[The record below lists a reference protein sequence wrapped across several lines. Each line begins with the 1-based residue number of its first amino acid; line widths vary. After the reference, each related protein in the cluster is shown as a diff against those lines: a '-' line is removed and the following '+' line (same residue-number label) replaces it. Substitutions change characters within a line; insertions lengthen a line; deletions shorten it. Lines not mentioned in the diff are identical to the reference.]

1 MKYGG
6 SCNLSLTAHQATK
19 PLTYGL
25 RTFMNRKPRDAAPAA
40 RVSGTERPMPN
51 PWPAHSF
58 PKPRRDWPYLGQF
71 FCCAKVL
78 KSLTVI
84 AITLISQTYKIWF
97 GKGKLV
103 IISNNSLGFIS
114 TYHRVLL
121 EVIIH
126 FYWKLYIYTYSF
138 YILQY
143 IGRMKHRL

>member
-1 MKYGG
+1 MGVPVI
-6 SCNLSLTAHQATK
+6 CPLQHTK
-19 PLTYGL
+19 PPSHWHMVYEHLWTA
-25 RTFMNRKPRDAAPAA
+25 NRGMQLLQLAFPEPSAD
-40 RVSGTERPMPN
+40 VLPN

-58 PKPRRDWPYLGQF
+58 QTRRDWPYLGQF